1 MSTIATTNLHLV
13 RARTA
18 VLAVFALNGFLF
30 ANWVARVPAVRDG
43 LDLSAG
49 RLGLLLLALSAGA
62 VLALPL
68 VGAVVMQVGTRR
80 TVMVAGLLAAVSI
93 VVAASGVAIGSVP
106 MAALGLF
113 GVGVGSG
120 AWDVAMN
127 IEGAAVER
135 EMGRTV
141 MPQFHAAFSLGA
153 VVGAATGALA
163 AVLDVPL
170 LIHLTAIGVFIAAS
184 VVASVRR
191 FLPDEV
197 VARDVAPSGGGRAG
211 RAFGAWLE
219 PRTLLVGVLVFA
231 AALTEGAANDWLAI
245 AVVDGYDGTAALGAV
260 TFGVF
265 VAAMTAVRLGG
276 NELLDRFGRVSVL
289 RVSAGLSLAGLLVF
303 ALAPT
308 YGLGLAGVVAW
319 GAGAALAFPVGM
331 SAAADDPVRAA
342 ARVSVVASIGYC
354 AFLAGPPLLGFVA
367 DHIGIRQ
374 SLLLIGIGLLTS
386 IVVARAAAPLA
397 GQALS
402 AENEAPVGDLA
413 TATDD

>member
-1 MSTIATTNLHLV
+1 MSTIVTSNLHLV

-43 LDLSAG
+43 LDLSSG
-49 RLGLLLLALSAGA
+49 QLGMLLLALSAGA

-80 TVMVAGLLAAVSI
+80 TVMAAALLAAVSI
-93 VVAASGVAIGSVP
+93 VVGATGVAIGSVP

-113 GVGVGSG
+113 GVGAGTG

-135 EMGRTV
+135 ELGRTV

-153 VVGAATGALA
+153 VIGAATGALA
-163 AVLDVPL
+163 AVLDLPF
-170 LIHLTAIGVFIAAS
+170 LIHLTAVGAVIAAS
-184 VVASVRR
+184 VVAAVRR

-197 VARDVAPSGGGRAG
+197 VARDVAPSGRGRAG

-260 TFGVF
+260 TFAVF

-276 NELLDRFGRVSVL
+276 NELLDRFGRVRVL
-289 RVSAGLSLAGLLVF
+289 RASAGISLAGLLVF
-303 ALAPT
+303 SLAPT
-308 YGLGLAGVVAW
+308 FGVGLVGVVAW

-342 ARVSVVASIGYC
+342 VRVSVVSSIGYC
-354 AFLAGPPLLGFVA
+354 AFLAGPPLLGLVA
-367 DHIGIRQ
+367 DHIGIRHT
-374 SLLLIGIGLLTS
+374 LLLIGIGLLIS
-386 IVVARAAAPLA
+386 IAVARAAAPLA
-397 GQALS
+397 GRARS
-402 AENEAPVGDLA
+402 DEDETSTADLA
-413 TATDD
+413 MATSD